1 MKDYEEIL
9 NKIVNHTSNY
19 LINNSLEGMVL
30 GISGGIDSTVTAAIG
45 YLVALKTG
53 LPLYG
58 MSLPT
63 NSNSSTEDKI
73 ADEVLARFC
82 NICIVK
88 DINILSQAIIQSLG
102 NSENNKLQ
110 NGNIKARLRMMMLYN
125 KASLTKSVV
134 LDTDNLTEHYL
145 GFFTIHGDV
154 GDLNPIGQ
162 LWKHEVFELAEWMV
176 TECNE
181 FNESQK
187 LAIRNSMSLTPTD
200 GNGVAEGGDM
210 AQIAPGCTYEQVDYI
225 LNKVDNGEY
234 FDDDDAYNIANW
246 LGIDPEKVFMVIRR
260 YFSTEHKRQPKPFV
274 ITYND

>member
-19 LINNSLEGMVL
+19 LISNSLEGMVL

-45 YLVALKTG
+45 YLVAKKTG
-53 LPLYG
+53 LTLYG

-63 NSNSSTEDKI
+63 HSNT
-73 ADEVLARFC
+73 DEEELVAYDVMTRFC
-82 NICIVK
+82 DKYMIKNI
-88 DINILSQAIIQSLG
+88 NSLSHTIIDAFK
-102 NSENNKLQ
+102 NSEENKLQ

-125 KASLTKSVV
+125 AASLNKSVV

-162 LWKHEVFELAEWMV
+162 LWKHEIFELAGYMV
-176 TECNE
+176 TGCKE

-187 LAIRNSMSLTPTD
+187 QAIRESINLTPTD

-225 LNKVDNGEY
+225 LNKVVNNEY
-234 FDDDDAYNIANW
+234 FEDDDAYTIANE
-246 LGIDPEKVFMVIRR
+246 LGINPEKVFMVTRR
-260 YFSTEHKRQPKPFV
+260 YWSTEHKRQPKPFV
-274 ITYND
+274 VTYKD